1 MRKFENLFPRWI
13 GAGTVLMCPFSPT
26 VAVVEG
32 ATLPAGQGFFKRDA
46 YDIVKRSSEP
56 RLGLGQ
62 DDLMETMIRHL
73 V

>member
-32 ATLPAGQGFFKRDA
+32 ATLPAGQGFFKLDA
-46 YDIVKRSSEP
+46 YDIVERPANFGATFWTGTGWSD
-56 RLGLGQ
+56 G
-62 DDLMETMIRHL
+62 DD
-73 V
+73 